1 MTPARSPAYGLA
13 SPSLSQLSLTA
24 LLCVIAELVLGVAAM
39 LGMRRR
45 SETRDWH
52 TSPAPQALPQAKPDT
67 QKQEADS
74 SSESFSGLSR
84 ESLLEHPRGLANEPR
99 EATHQ
104 DARHKAEHDTVD
116 VAHTLARQPRSPQ
129 SRASS
134 FDRLRM
140 RRSLTSDRKG
150 LILSLSKD
158 GAVLTIPDVSPSA
171 PA

>member
-1 MTPARSPAYGLA
+1 MTLARSHAQGFA
-13 SPSLSQLSLTA
+13 SPSFSQLLLTA
-24 LLCVIAELVLGVAAM
+24 MLCVLAELVQSVAAR

-45 SETRDWH
+45 RETRDWH
-52 TSPAPQALPQAKPDT
+52 MSPAPQALPQATRDI
-67 QKQEADS
+67 QNQEANS

-84 ESLLEHPRGLANEPR
+84 ESLLEHPQGLTNDPR

-104 DARHKAEHDTVD
+104 DARHKAEHDTVV
-116 VAHTLARQPRSPQ
+116 VAHASHP
-129 SRASS
+129 RASS

-140 RRSLTSDRKG
+140 RRSLANGRKG

-158 GAVLTIPDVSPSA
+158 EAVLTTLNVSHSA